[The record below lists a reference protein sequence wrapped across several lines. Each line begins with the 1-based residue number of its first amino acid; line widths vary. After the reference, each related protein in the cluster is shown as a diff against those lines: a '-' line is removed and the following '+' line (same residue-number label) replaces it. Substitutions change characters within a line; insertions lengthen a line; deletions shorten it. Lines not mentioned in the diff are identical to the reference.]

1 MSYVRALNGF
11 HMLKVVI
18 QYTNVLRLQSIV
30 GVNIHFIK
38 GTRLKGRFDNMLH
51 NPTGKERLA
60 LAFLLGM
67 LAILGPLNIDMY
79 LPSFPEIADDL
90 SASASLVQL
99 SLTACLVGLTIGQ
112 LIVGPVSDAQ
122 GRRKPLLICI
132 FLFALSSLFCALSPN
147 ITTLVA
153 ARFLQGFT
161 ASAGLVL
168 SRAIVRDVF
177 TGRELSKFFSL
188 LMVITAVAPMVAP
201 MTGGAILLLPFA
213 TWHTI
218 FHVLT
223 IIGFLLV
230 LLIALRLKETLPPE
244 KRIPSSIGTSV
255 KTMGSLLKDRSFM
268 GYALTVGF
276 IHGGSFA
283 YVSGTP
289 FVYQDI
295 YGVSPQVF
303 SILFGINGL
312 AIISG
317 SFIIGRFGGII
328 HEKRLLRMAV
338 ITAMIATAVLLT
350 MTIIHGP
357 LATLVISIFVYMITI
372 GMVLTSTFTLA
383 MERQGHRAGSASALL
398 GMLPLLLGSIV
409 SPLVGINETTAIPMG
424 AIMFVTAVI
433 GSLAFFG
440 LTKERAN

>member
-1 MSYVRALNGF
+1 
-11 HMLKVVI
+11 ML
-18 QYTNVLRLQSIV
+18 Q
-30 GVNIHFIK
+30 
-38 GTRLKGRFDNMLH
+38 

-60 LAFLLGM
+60 LALLLGM

-213 TWHTI
+213 SWHTI

-230 LLIALRLKETLPPE
+230 LLIAFRLKETLPPE

-276 IHGGSFA
+276 VHGGSFA

-303 SILFGINGL
+303 SILFGVNGL
-312 AIISG
+312 AIILG

-328 HEKRLLRMAV
+328 HEKSLLRIAV
-338 ITAMIATAVLLT
+338 ITAMIATAVLLAMT
-350 MTIIHGP
+350 MIHGP
-357 LATLVISIFVYMITI
+357 LATLVISIFIYMITI

-433 GSLAFFG
+433 GALAFFG
-440 LTKERAN
+440 LTKERAEHSS

>member
-1 MSYVRALNGF
+1 
-11 HMLKVVI
+11 
-18 QYTNVLRLQSIV
+18 
-30 GVNIHFIK
+30 
-38 GTRLKGRFDNMLH
+38 MLH

-177 TGRELSKFFSL
+177 SGRELSKFFSL

-328 HEKRLLRMAV
+328 HEKNLLRMAV

-350 MTIIHGP
+350 MTMIHGP
-357 LATLVISIFVYMITI
+357 LATLVISIFIYMITI

-383 MERQGHRAGSASALL
+383 MEKQGHRAGSASALL

-440 LTKERAN
+440 LTKERAEQNQ

>member
-1 MSYVRALNGF
+1 M
-11 HMLKVVI
+11 
-18 QYTNVLRLQSIV
+18 Q
-30 GVNIHFIK
+30 
-38 GTRLKGRFDNMLH
+38 H

-79 LPSFPEIADDL
+79 LPSFPEIAEDL

-218 FHVLT
+218 FHVLM

-328 HEKRLLRMAV
+328 HEKSLLRMAV

-357 LATLVISIFVYMITI
+357 LATLVISIFIYMITI

-383 MERQGHRAGSASALL
+383 MEKQGHRAGSASALL

-409 SPLVGINETTAIPMG
+409 SPLVGINETTAVPMG

-440 LTKERAN
+440 LTKERVGQNS

>member
-1 MSYVRALNGF
+1 
-11 HMLKVVI
+11 
-18 QYTNVLRLQSIV
+18 
-30 GVNIHFIK
+30 
-38 GTRLKGRFDNMLH
+38 MLH

-79 LPSFPEIADDL
+79 LPSFPEIAEDL

-132 FLFALSSLFCALSPN
+132 FLFALSSLFCGLSPN

-218 FHVLT
+218 FHVLM

-328 HEKRLLRMAV
+328 HEKSLLRIAV
-338 ITAMIATAVLLT
+338 ITAVIATAVLLT
-350 MTIIHGP
+350 MTMIHGP
-357 LATLVISIFVYMITI
+357 LATLVISIFIYMITI

-383 MERQGHRAGSASALL
+383 MEKQGHRAGSASALL

-409 SPLVGINETTAIPMG
+409 SPLVGINETTAVPMG

-440 LTKERAN
+440 LTKERVGQNS

>member
-1 MSYVRALNGF
+1 
-11 HMLKVVI
+11 
-18 QYTNVLRLQSIV
+18 
-30 GVNIHFIK
+30 
-38 GTRLKGRFDNMLH
+38 MLH

-328 HEKRLLRMAV
+328 HEKNLLRMAV

-350 MTIIHGP
+350 MTMIHGP
-357 LATLVISIFVYMITI
+357 LATLVISIFIYMITI

-383 MERQGHRAGSASALL
+383 MEKQGQRAGSASALL

-440 LTKERAN
+440 LTKERAEQNQ

>member
-1 MSYVRALNGF
+1 
-11 HMLKVVI
+11 
-18 QYTNVLRLQSIV
+18 
-30 GVNIHFIK
+30 
-38 GTRLKGRFDNMLH
+38 MLH

-147 ITTLVA
+147 ITTLVV

-230 LLIALRLKETLPPE
+230 LLIAFRLKETLPPE
-244 KRIPSSIGTSV
+244 NRIPSSIGTSV

-328 HEKRLLRMAV
+328 HEKSLLRMAV

-350 MTIIHGP
+350 MTMIHGP
-357 LATLVISIFVYMITI
+357 LATLVISIFIYMITI

-433 GSLAFFG
+433 GALAFFG
-440 LTKERAN
+440 LTKERAGQNS

>member
-1 MSYVRALNGF
+1 
-11 HMLKVVI
+11 
-18 QYTNVLRLQSIV
+18 
-30 GVNIHFIK
+30 
-38 GTRLKGRFDNMLH
+38 MLH

-79 LPSFPEIADDL
+79 LPSFPEIAEDL

-218 FHVLT
+218 FHVLM

-328 HEKRLLRMAV
+328 HEKSLLRIAV

-350 MTIIHGP
+350 ITMIHGP
-357 LATLVISIFVYMITI
+357 LATLVISIFIYMITI

-383 MERQGHRAGSASALL
+383 MEKQGHRAGSASALL

-409 SPLVGINETTAIPMG
+409 SPLVGINETTAVPMG

-440 LTKERAN
+440 LTKERVGQNS

>member
-1 MSYVRALNGF
+1 
-11 HMLKVVI
+11 
-18 QYTNVLRLQSIV
+18 
-30 GVNIHFIK
+30 
-38 GTRLKGRFDNMLH
+38 MLH

-79 LPSFPEIADDL
+79 LPSFPEIAEDL

-218 FHVLT
+218 FHVLM

-244 KRIPSSIGTSV
+244 NRIPSSIGTSV

-268 GYALTVGF
+268 GYSLTVGF

-328 HEKRLLRMAV
+328 HEKSLLRIAV

-350 MTIIHGP
+350 MTMIHGP
-357 LATLVISIFVYMITI
+357 LATLVISIFIYMITI

-383 MERQGHRAGSASALL
+383 MEKQGHRAGSASALL

-409 SPLVGINETTAIPMG
+409 SPLVGINETTAVPMG

-440 LTKERAN
+440 LTKERVGQNS

>member
-1 MSYVRALNGF
+1 
-11 HMLKVVI
+11 
-18 QYTNVLRLQSIV
+18 
-30 GVNIHFIK
+30 
-38 GTRLKGRFDNMLH
+38 MLH

-79 LPSFPEIADDL
+79 LPSFPEIAEDL

-122 GRRKPLLICI
+122 GRRKPLLLCI

-218 FHVLT
+218 FHVLM

-328 HEKRLLRMAV
+328 HEKSLLRIAV

-350 MTIIHGP
+350 MTMIHGP
-357 LATLVISIFVYMITI
+357 LATLVIAIFIYMITI

-383 MERQGHRAGSASALL
+383 MEKQGHRAGSASALL

-409 SPLVGINETTAIPMG
+409 SPLVGINETTAVPMG

-440 LTKERAN
+440 LTKERVGQNS

>member
-1 MSYVRALNGF
+1 
-11 HMLKVVI
+11 
-18 QYTNVLRLQSIV
+18 
-30 GVNIHFIK
+30 
-38 GTRLKGRFDNMLH
+38 MLH

-317 SFIIGRFGGII
+317 SFIIGRFGGIN
-328 HEKRLLRMAV
+328 HEKNLLRMAV

-350 MTIIHGP
+350 MTMIHGP
-357 LATLVISIFVYMITI
+357 LATLVISIFIYMITI

-383 MERQGHRAGSASALL
+383 MEKQGHRAGSASALL

-440 LTKERAN
+440 LTKERAEQNQ

>member
-1 MSYVRALNGF
+1 
-11 HMLKVVI
+11 
-18 QYTNVLRLQSIV
+18 
-30 GVNIHFIK
+30 
-38 GTRLKGRFDNMLH
+38 MLH

-295 YGVSPQVF
+295 YGVSPQAF

-328 HEKRLLRMAV
+328 HEKSLLRMAV

-350 MTIIHGP
+350 MTMIHGP
-357 LATLVISIFVYMITI
+357 LATLVISIFIYMITI

-383 MERQGHRAGSASALL
+383 MEKQGHRAGSASALL

-440 LTKERAN
+440 LTKERAEQNQ

>member
-1 MSYVRALNGF
+1 
-11 HMLKVVI
+11 
-18 QYTNVLRLQSIV
+18 
-30 GVNIHFIK
+30 
-38 GTRLKGRFDNMLH
+38 MLH

-79 LPSFPEIADDL
+79 LPSFPEIAKDL

-147 ITTLVA
+147 ITILVA

-218 FHVLT
+218 FHVLM

-328 HEKRLLRMAV
+328 HEKSLLRIAV

-350 MTIIHGP
+350 MTMIHGP
-357 LATLVISIFVYMITI
+357 LATLVISIFIYMITI

-383 MERQGHRAGSASALL
+383 MEKQGHRAGSASALL

-409 SPLVGINETTAIPMG
+409 SPLVGINETTAVPMG

-440 LTKERAN
+440 LTKERVGQNS

>member
-1 MSYVRALNGF
+1 
-11 HMLKVVI
+11 
-18 QYTNVLRLQSIV
+18 
-30 GVNIHFIK
+30 
-38 GTRLKGRFDNMLH
+38 MLH

-328 HEKRLLRMAV
+328 HEKSLLRMAV

-350 MTIIHGP
+350 MTMIHGP
-357 LATLVISIFVYMITI
+357 LATLVISIFIYMITI

-433 GSLAFFG
+433 GALAFFG
-440 LTKERAN
+440 LTKERAEQNS

>member
-1 MSYVRALNGF
+1 
-11 HMLKVVI
+11 
-18 QYTNVLRLQSIV
+18 
-30 GVNIHFIK
+30 
-38 GTRLKGRFDNMLH
+38 MLH

-79 LPSFPEIADDL
+79 LPSFPEIAKDL

-201 MTGGAILLLPFA
+201 MTGGAILLLSFA

-218 FHVLT
+218 FHVLM

-230 LLIALRLKETLPPE
+230 LLIALRLKETLPLE

-328 HEKRLLRMAV
+328 HEKSLLRIAV

-350 MTIIHGP
+350 MTMIHGP
-357 LATLVISIFVYMITI
+357 LATLVISIFIYMITI

-383 MERQGHRAGSASALL
+383 MEKQGHRAGSASALL

-409 SPLVGINETTAIPMG
+409 SPLVGINETTAVPMG

-440 LTKERAN
+440 LTKERVGQNS

>member
-1 MSYVRALNGF
+1 
-11 HMLKVVI
+11 
-18 QYTNVLRLQSIV
+18 
-30 GVNIHFIK
+30 
-38 GTRLKGRFDNMLH
+38 MLH

-79 LPSFPEIADDL
+79 LPSFPEIAEDL
-90 SASASLVQL
+90 SARASLVQL
-99 SLTACLVGLTIGQ
+99 SLTACLIGLTIGQ
-112 LIVGPVSDAQ
+112 VVVGPLSDAQ
-122 GRRKPLLICI
+122 GRRKPLLLCI
-132 FLFALSSLFCALSPN
+132 FLFALFSLFCALAPN
-147 ITTLVA
+147 ITTLVI

-213 TWHTI
+213 SWHTI
-218 FHVLT
+218 FLFLT
-223 IIGFLLV
+223 VIGFLLV
-230 LLIALRLKETLPPE
+230 LIIALKLKETLPPE
-244 KRIPSSIGTSV
+244 KRIPSSIGNSV
-255 KTMGSLLKDRSFM
+255 RTMGSLLKDRSFI
-268 GYALTVGF
+268 GYAF
-276 IHGGSFA
+276 GGSFA

-303 SILFGINGL
+303 SVLFGINGL
-312 AIISG
+312 AIITG

-328 HEKRLLRMAV
+328 HEKSLLRIGV
-338 ITAMIATAVLLT
+338 ITAMTATAVLLV

-357 LATLVISIFVYMITI
+357 LAALVISIFIYMITI
-372 GMVLTSTFTLA
+372 GMTLTSTFTLA
-383 MERQGHRAGSASALL
+383 MEKQGHRAGSASTLL

-409 SPLVGINETTAIPMG
+409 SPLVGMNEATAVPMG
-424 AIMFVTAVI
+424 LIMFATSVI
-433 GSLAFFG
+433 GSIAFFT
-440 LTKERAN
+440 LTTKQEKAKKE

>member
-1 MSYVRALNGF
+1 
-11 HMLKVVI
+11 ML
-18 QYTNVLRLQSIV
+18 Q
-30 GVNIHFIK
+30 
-38 GTRLKGRFDNMLH
+38 

-79 LPSFPEIADDL
+79 LPSFPDIADDL

-99 SLTACLVGLTIGQ
+99 SLTACLIGLTIGQ
-112 LIVGPVSDAQ
+112 VIVGPVSDAQ

-153 ARFLQGFT
+153 ARFLQGIT

-188 LMVITAVAPMVAP
+188 LMMITAVAPMIAP
-201 MTGGAILLLPFA
+201 MTGGALLLLPFA

-218 FHVLT
+218 FHFLT
-223 IIGFLLV
+223 IIGFVLV
-230 LLIALRLKETLPPE
+230 LIIALKLKETLPPE

-255 KTMGSLLKDRSFM
+255 RTMGSLLKDRSFM

-312 AIISG
+312 AIITG
-317 SFIIGRFGGII
+317 SFMIGRFGGII
-328 HEKRLLRMAV
+328 HEKSLLRMAV

-350 MTIIHGP
+350 MTMIHGP
-357 LATLVISIFVYMITI
+357 LAALVISIFVYMITI

-383 MERQGHRAGSASALL
+383 MEKQGHRAGSASALL

-409 SPLVGINETTAIPMG
+409 SPLVGIDETTAVPMG

-433 GSLAFFG
+433 GSLAFFR
-440 LTKERAN
+440 LTKESVKQN

>member
-1 MSYVRALNGF
+1 
-11 HMLKVVI
+11 
-18 QYTNVLRLQSIV
+18 
-30 GVNIHFIK
+30 
-38 GTRLKGRFDNMLH
+38 MLH

-79 LPSFPEIADDL
+79 LPSFPEIAEDL

-218 FHVLT
+218 FHVLM

-244 KRIPSSIGTSV
+244 KRILSSIGTSV

-328 HEKRLLRMAV
+328 HEKSLLRIAV

-350 MTIIHGP
+350 MTMIHGP
-357 LATLVISIFVYMITI
+357 LATLVISIFIYMITI

-409 SPLVGINETTAIPMG
+409 SPLVGINETTAVPMG

-440 LTKERAN
+440 LTKERVGQNS